1 MSFAE
6 VRFPE
11 DIAYGSEGGPQF
23 STDVVTTQ
31 GGFEQRNSNWQ
42 AARARYNV
50 ARGVKTQAQLESLI
64 AFFRARKGRAVGFRF
79 KDWTDYSATGQILG
93 EGNGSQ
99 QDFQLIKNYT
109 SGATTVSRS
118 ITKPVAGSVA
128 IYVNSVL
135 QTSGYT
141 LNTTTGVVSFTAAP
155 AVLAV
160 VSADF
165 EFDVPVRFEA
175 DALSASLEAYGAFS
189 MLEIPLVEV
198 RV

>member
-1 MSFAE
+1 MSFVE
-6 VRFPE
+6 IRFPE
-11 DIAYGSEGGPQF
+11 DIAFGSEGGPQF

-50 ARGVKTQAQLESLI
+50 ARGIKTQAQLESLL
-64 AFFRARKGRAVGFRF
+64 AFFRARKGRAIGFRF
-79 KDWTDYSATGQILG
+79 KDWADYSAMGQILG
-93 EGNGSQ
+93 EGNGSK

-128 IYVNSVL
+128 VYVNSVL

-141 LNTTTGVVSFTAAP
+141 LNTVTGAISFTTAP
-155 AVLAV
+155 AALAV

-165 EFDVPVRFEA
+165 EFDIPVRFDA
-175 DALSASLEAYGAFS
+175 DSIAASLEAYGAFTV
-189 MLEIPLVEV
+189 LEISLIEV